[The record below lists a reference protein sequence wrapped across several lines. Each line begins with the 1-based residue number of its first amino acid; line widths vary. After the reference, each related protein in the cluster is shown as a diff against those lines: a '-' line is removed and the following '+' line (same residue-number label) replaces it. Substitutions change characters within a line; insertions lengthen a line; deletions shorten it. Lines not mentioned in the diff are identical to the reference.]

1 MRKKVFFFR
10 IFAGFFILLSVE
22 AGIIYFVFESYHQ
35 KVLLQVSTRY
45 LLNIAKILEYNITKF
60 SRAQDTLLL
69 EEVVKKWGRKNHI
82 FITLIDSSG
91 KVIADSRE
99 GLYKMENYKY
109 LPEVLSAENKGMG
122 VAIRHSPY
130 KNSRML
136 YLAYLFKNGDGRKI
150 IRIGAPI
157 IENKPVERIV
167 LIVFFLLI
175 LSLLI
180 SYLLEKSIQSPI
192 KELTL
197 FTARLANGQFGETL
211 IPQRNDEIG
220 ELIRSLNNVSLRLKE
235 LFGKM
240 KNQQVALKGILDA
253 VPEAIALIGKDGKVL
268 YANKV
273 FEEVFKKS
281 PAGRFYWEIPVLSM
295 ISDIIESHFEQR
307 NAKESRIFYED
318 RYYHVLLKP
327 AGEESSIVLLRN
339 ITESK
344 KLEETKRQLVS
355 NISHELRTP
364 LTAVKGYLEAL
375 EEMMHQRQAHEYIK
389 IIKKHTD
396 RLINLT
402 RDLLLLDEVE
412 NTGLPTR
419 EPVSLKKCI
428 ENVVKIYKP
437 QFLKKGLELRTE
449 ILNDAVIIGD
459 EIKIEQM
466 LINLIDNAL
475 KYTEKGFV
483 RITLKKKDNLA
494 VIKIEDTGVGISE
507 EHLSRIFERF
517 YVVDRA
523 RSREK
528 GGTGLGLSIVKH
540 IVKLHGGIIEVK
552 SQPGKGT
559 VFTITFP
566 VYENEQIKHQR
577 DEE

>member
-1 MRKKVFFFR
+1 MRKRVLFFR
-10 IFAGFFILLSVE
+10 FFAGFFILLSIE
-22 AGIIYFVFESYHQ
+22 AGIIYFVFESYHE
-35 KVLLQVSTRY
+35 KALLQLSTRY
-45 LLNIAKILEYNITKF
+45 LLNIAKILEYNITEL

-69 EEVVKKWGRKNHI
+69 EEIVKKCGSKNHL
-82 FITLIDSSG
+82 FITLVDSSG

-99 GLYKMENYKY
+99 GFYKMENYKY
-109 LPEVLSAENKGMG
+109 LPEILGAERKGMG
-122 VAIRHSPY
+122 VAITHSPY

-136 YLAYLFKNGDGRKI
+136 YLAYPFKNGDRRII
-150 IRIGAPI
+150 IRIGVPI
-157 IENKPVERIV
+157 KENNPVQKIV
-167 LIVFFLLI
+167 LVVFSLLI

-180 SYLLEKSIQSPI
+180 SHLLEKSILSPI
-192 KELTL
+192 KELTF
-197 FTARLANGQFGETL
+197 FTARLANGYFGETL
-211 IPQRNDEIG
+211 IPHRGDEIG
-220 ELIRSLNNVSLRLKE
+220 GLIRTLNNISLRLKE
-235 LFGKM
+235 LFVKM
-240 KNQQVALKGILDA
+240 KNQQLALKGILDA
-253 VPEAIALIGKDGKVL
+253 VPEAIVLIGKDGKVV

-273 FEEVFKKS
+273 FEEEFKKS
-281 PAGRFYWEIPVLSM
+281 PRGRFYWEIPVLSV
-295 ISDIIESHFEQR
+295 ISDIIEAHLKQR
-307 NAKESRIFYED
+307 NAKKSRIFYED
-318 RYYHVLLKP
+318 RYYQVLIKS
-327 AGEESSIVLLRN
+327 AGEESSVVLLRD

-364 LTAVKGYLEAL
+364 LTAIKGYLEAL
-375 EEMMHQRQAHEYIK
+375 EEVQDQRQAHEYIK

-402 RDLLLLDEVE
+402 RDLLLLDKIE
-412 NTGLPTR
+412 NTGLSAR
-419 EPVSLKKCI
+419 KPVSLQKCI

-449 ILNDAVIIGD
+449 ILSDAVVIGD

-483 RITLKKKDNLA
+483 RITLKKLDNLA
-494 VIKIEDTGVGISE
+494 VIEIEDTGVGISE

-517 YVVDRA
+517 YVVNRA
-523 RSREK
+523 RSRDT

-552 SQPGKGT
+552 SQLGKGT

-566 VYENEQIKHQR
+566 VYEKV
-577 DEE
+577 